1 MIRTLTMVAV
11 LAAGTVA
18 VADTPKQAPAP
29 AKNDKPAA
37 DKKSDKPAD
46 AAKKDAISDA
56 DAQRILAF
64 FDKLVSIVT
73 TNKDDCAKMA
83 AAVNAHV
90 DANQALLKEM
100 SDAKNQSKELPQAV
114 KDKIAAKA
122 KDELTP
128 AMAKCGKDKA
138 VQAAFQR
145 LKAPSK

>member
-1 MIRTLTMVAV
+1 MSMIRTLTMVAV

-37 DKKSDKPAD
+37 DKKPAD
-46 AAKKDAISDA
+46 GKTAVSDA
-56 DAQRILAF
+56 DAQRFLAF

-73 TNKDDCAKMA
+73 TNKDDCAKMTA
-83 AAVNAHV
+83 GLNAHI
-90 DANQALLKEM
+90 DANQALLKEIN
-100 SDAKNQSKELPQAV
+100 DAKNQSRELPQAV
-114 KDKIAAKA
+114 KDKLAAKA
-122 KDELTP
+122 NDELKP

-145 LKAPSK
+145 LKTPSK